1 MSVTHGWTAPVSD
14 HMGAPPGER
23 PRHTADFADGNRRWA
38 RAHGPSAAEDLTE
51 ATALRTCVP
60 PPRHGAEIRN
70 AACRL
75 PRQER
80 DGGRCRLAAAFAGP
94 LVPALAAAPDT
105 RLAEHCD
112 GCRAGRGSGLI
123 EPVEVIAV
131 HEDTFLPEW
140 EHAVHAR
147 QRPARVK
154 DRISLA
160 AKRRGR
166 GSSPPSRGGSLMRVS
181 HHGPSGRRELLVLP
195 VGSSPEPNLRRV
207 GQQGRDS
214 GGRIRRPQAA
224 A

>member
-1 MSVTHGWTAPVSD
+1 MSVTHGWTAPVSE

-140 EHAVHAR
+140 ERSCRSGNTRCMPDNAR
-147 QRPARVK
+147 PGSRTGSPWP
-154 DRISLA
+154 
-160 AKRRGR
+160 RRGAGEDR
-166 GSSPPSRGGSLMRVS
+166 
-181 HHGPSGRRELLVLP
+181 HRRA
-195 VGSSPEPNLRRV
+195 G
-207 GQQGRDS
+207 
-214 GGRIRRPQAA
+214 AA